1 MHSSSSV
8 IGKHSKWMSI
18 SLIAQVRK
26 ECRVSC
32 VGLCLASIGAT
43 MLSII
48 VSNIK
53 SMCLRSMILFCWKS
67 TLHRRRSYYYVFY
80 ATIIIV
86 FSLLVIIWIMILT
99 QLSTTFNDPHL
110 SQNTERASGKLTQRH
125 TIILQLHQT
134 FWHLQGLTWN
144 YYLLSIFH

>member
-1 MHSSSSV
+1 
-8 IGKHSKWMSI
+8 MSI

-110 SQNTERASGKLTQRH
+110 SQNTERASGKLTQRLTQSSCSCIKH
-125 TIILQLHQT
+125 FDICK
-134 FWHLQGLTWN
+134 GLPEIN